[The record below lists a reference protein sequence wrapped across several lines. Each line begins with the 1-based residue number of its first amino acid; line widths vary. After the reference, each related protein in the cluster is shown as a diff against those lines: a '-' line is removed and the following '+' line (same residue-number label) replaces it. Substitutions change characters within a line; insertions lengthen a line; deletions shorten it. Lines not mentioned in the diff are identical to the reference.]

1 MPAAPDRTALVR
13 DRPVAGRVI
22 HCAPYG
28 NLHAGSF
35 IPTLAGAARA
45 AHERGYETTLCLPE
59 LARGR
64 VWLDEVS
71 GLADVRFLRSQG
83 TRAALPQLVKLVH
96 EAAEHATILHTHFGA
111 FDDAAA
117 LLGLWRRRTA
127 VVWHVH
133 SARERRIRLRSK
145 AYATVFGRMVDAILC
160 VSPEIEATCVEQRF
174 PRSKLRMLANA
185 VDLERFTPIDA
196 AERAAARRELD
207 LSPSA
212 HVVLHFGWDWHR
224 KGGDLLL
231 GAADLIGSESDIT
244 FLTVLAEN
252 PDASLGVELEANPT
266 VHQLP
271 PHANVNE
278 LYAAADV
285 FLNCSRAEGLP
296 YALLEAL
303 ARGLPAVATDLPV
316 QRELL
321 TGLPAARVVPPEA
334 PAIAAA
340 IRELVASTPRQR
352 ADHAMLARARVAN
365 SYSLETWSRQLV
377 DVYDSLL
384 GPS

>member
-13 DRPVAGRVI
+13 DRPAAGRVI

-45 AHERGYETTLCLPE
+45 ARERGYETTLCLPE

-64 VWLDEVS
+64 AWLDEVS
-71 GLADVRFLRSQG
+71 DVADVRFLRSQG
-83 TRAALPQLVKLVH
+83 TRAVLPQLVKLAH
-96 EAAEHATILHTHFGA
+96 EAAGRPTILHTHFGA
-111 FDDAAA
+111 YDVAAA
-117 LLGLWRRRTA
+117 LLGSWRRRTA

-133 SARERRIRLRSK
+133 SARERRIKLRTK
-145 AYATVFGRMVDAILC
+145 AYATVFGHAVDAILC
-160 VSPEIEATCVEQRF
+160 VSPDIHAGCIEQRF
-174 PRSKLRMLANA
+174 PPSKLRMLANA

-196 AERAAARRELD
+196 EERAAARRELG
-207 LSPSA
+207 LAQSA
-212 HVVLHFGWDWHR
+212 RVVLHFGWDWHR

-231 GAADLIGSESDIT
+231 GAADVMGAEPGLT

-252 PDASLGVELEANPT
+252 PDPSLAVAFESNST
-266 VHQLP
+266 VQPLP

-285 FLNCSRAEGLP
+285 FLNCSRAEGMP

-321 TGLPAARVVPPEA
+321 TGLPAARVVA
-334 PAIAAA
+334 PDAAA
-340 IRELVASTPRQR
+340 VAVAISELLASTPQQR
-352 ADHAMLARARVAN
+352 TDHALLARARVAD

-377 DVYDSLL
+377 DLYDSLL
-384 GPS
+384 HPH